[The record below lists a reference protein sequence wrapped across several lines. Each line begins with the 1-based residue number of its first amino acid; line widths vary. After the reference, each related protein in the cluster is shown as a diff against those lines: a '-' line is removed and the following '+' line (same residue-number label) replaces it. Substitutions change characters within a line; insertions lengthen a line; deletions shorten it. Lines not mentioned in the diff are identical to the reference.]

1 MWCGFLPSIASFC
14 EHVRYFPEKGKLP
27 DGVDLTGNTPG
38 QGHMGNWIDCVRSRK
53 TPNASAEIGFRSAIA
68 VHMAN
73 LAYRHQKC
81 HPDSEGVTLKTAPA
95 IPSYCSL
102 LLSDAR
108 SGG

>member
-1 MWCGFLPSIASFC
+1 
-14 EHVRYFPEKGKLP
+14 
-27 DGVDLTGNTPG
+27 
-38 QGHMGNWIDCVRSRK
+38 MGNWIDCVRSRK

-102 LLSDAR
+102 LLSDGWS
-108 SGG
+108 SGFPGGINTREILVWCWAVCRKR

>member
-1 MWCGFLPSIASFC
+1 
-14 EHVRYFPEKGKLP
+14 
-27 DGVDLTGNTPG
+27 
-38 QGHMGNWIDCVRSRK
+38 MGNWIDCVRSRK

-81 HPDSEGVTLKTAPA
+81 HPDSEGVTLKTVPA

-102 LLSDAR
+102 FAVRWLVERFSRRYQYAR
-108 SGG
+108 NRCYNQRPKNEHYRLRQTAQHQTKRL